1 MEGRALSFNR
11 LEPDAPAMPFNKFAT
26 EIEPEPCSA
35 NTMSTRIIRPLE
47 AAEDACLLICRN
59 ADACISNAQECR
71 LRLSVFLQGD
81 LNCSTCWTVLDG
93 VAEEVGEHLFHAPWI
108 DIHDEVFR
116 GGEQREALP
125 LSCHLETC
133 QHTPG

>member
-1 MEGRALSFNR
+1 
-11 LEPDAPAMPFNKFAT
+11 MPLDDFAT

-116 GGEQREALP
+116 GGEQARIFGRFERADNARAHGIGGTGLGLYLCREI
-125 LSCHLETC
+125 
-133 QHTPG
+133 